1 MKSNG
6 HDVFNPTTHLVTE
19 YDKVNVDAMQ
29 DAVKKSKIIFAAI
42 SEEFFNSYYCKK
54 EIEAAKENNIK
65 VIPVFS
71 GDDYS
76 KKQIDKWIR
85 QYNGTSLGYIFEENV
100 RDVLNSYSN
109 ETETT
114 LDHLESLI
122 HK

>member
-6 HDVFNPTTHLVTE
+6 HDVFNPTTHLV
-19 YDKVNVDAMQ
+19 NGDAMQ
-29 DAVKKSKIIFAAI
+29 DAVTKSKIVFAAI
-42 SEEFFNSYYCKK
+42 SEEFFKSPWCQL

-65 VIPVFS
+65 VVPVFS

-85 QYNGTSLGYIFEENV
+85 QYNGTSLGYIFKENV

-114 LDHLESLI
+114 LDQLANLI
-122 HK
+122 HKL